1 MGSICA
7 QLLLLRRG
15 RVLLARH
22 AAGAFVGRWTG
33 LIEAVR
39 PSDATPRDAAVRA
52 AAAVGL
58 RLAPSAL
65 RERAVFEFVE
75 HAEDDGAIGAAAATT
90 TTSITLEHEF
100 VAHLDDDDSVCEGE
114 ATDTPALTLC
124 WHALAHIPYDRMPAD
139 DTLWYP
145 HALSRQRGVL
155 RGRFAFSGRTLTAS
169 ELRLEQDV
177 EAL

>member
-1 MGSICA
+1 MGSVYA

-22 AAGAFVGRWTG
+22 TAGAFVGRWTG

-39 PSDATPRDAAVRA
+39 PSDATPHDAAVRA

-58 RLAPSAL
+58 RVAPSAL

-75 HAEDDGAIGAAAATT
+75 HDEDDGADTTT
-90 TTSITLEHEF
+90 TTSTTLEHEF
-100 VAHLDDDDSVCEGE
+100 VAHLDDDGSVGE
-114 ATDTPALTLC
+114 ATDTQALTLC
-124 WHALAHIPYDRMPAD
+124 WHALAHIPYDHMPAD
-139 DTLWYP
+139 DALWYP

-155 RGRFAFSGRTLTAS
+155 RGRFAFRGRTLTAS
-169 ELRLEQDV
+169 ELRLEPND